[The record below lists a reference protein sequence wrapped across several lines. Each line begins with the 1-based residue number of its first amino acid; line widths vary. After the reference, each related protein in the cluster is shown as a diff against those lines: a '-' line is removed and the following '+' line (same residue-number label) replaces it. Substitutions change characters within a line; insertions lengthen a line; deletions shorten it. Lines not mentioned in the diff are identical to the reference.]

1 VVAFVDS
8 GRVLV
13 ALEEQQ
19 KWRERR
25 ERLRERLRGV
35 QARKRYLQ
43 RELDAVRRKVARLET
58 VLSGLSEGRAPSEGA
73 YGAHDRIVR

>member
-1 VVAFVDS
+1 MLASVDS

-13 ALEEQQ
+13 ALQEQT

-25 ERLRERLRGV
+25 ERLRARLRSV

-43 RELDAVRRKVARLET
+43 RELDAVRRKVARLEAI
-58 VLSGLSEGRAPSEGA
+58 VSGLKDGRAPSEGA
-73 YGAHDRIVR
+73 YAAHDRIVR

>member
-1 VVAFVDS
+1 MLASVDS

-13 ALEEQQ
+13 ALQEQQ

-25 ERLRERLRGV
+25 ERLRERLRSV

-43 RELDAVRRKVARLET
+43 RELDAVRRKVARLEAI
-58 VLSGLSEGRAPSEGA
+58 VSGLKDGRAPSEGA
-73 YGAHDRIVR
+73 YAAHDRIVR